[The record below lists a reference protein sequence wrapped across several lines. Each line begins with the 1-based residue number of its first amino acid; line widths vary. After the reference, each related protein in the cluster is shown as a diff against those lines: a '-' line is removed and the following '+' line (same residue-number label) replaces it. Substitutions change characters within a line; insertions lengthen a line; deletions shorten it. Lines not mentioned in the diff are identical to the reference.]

1 MRSDTRAASHQSAL
15 KPDADGWLPGV
26 RRILSPNCDER
37 PPHMP
42 VDLIVVHAVSLPPG
56 EFGGDAIE
64 RLFTNTLD
72 PALHPYYRLIHGLQV
87 SAHFLIRRDGAV
99 VQFVSCERRAW
110 HAGASQW
117 RARERCNDFSIGI
130 ELEGC
135 DTLPFEAAQYERLA
149 TLIVAVERRYP
160 IADIVG
166 HADIAPGRKTDPGP
180 HFDWPR
186 LHAELALIRD

>member
-1 MRSDTRAASHQSAL
+1 
-15 KPDADGWLPGV
+15 
-26 RRILSPNCDER
+26 
-37 PPHMP
+37 MP
-42 VDLIVVHAVSLPPG
+42 VDLIVVHAISLPPG

-72 PALHPYYRLIHGLQV
+72 PALHPYYRQIDGLQV

-110 HAGASQW
+110 HAGASRW
-117 RARERCNDFSIGI
+117 RARESCNDFSIGI

-135 DTLPFEAAQYERLA
+135 DTLPFEAAQYEGLA

-160 IADIVG
+160 IAHIVG

-186 LHAELALIRD
+186 LRADLAFPRE